1 MRFKR
6 TSLLLKLVIL
16 AVCIF
21 CIASLIATQ
30 TEINKRKQITDAL
43 KDEIVSKNQSVMQ
56 LEEDIGL
63 VDTDEG
69 TRKLARQRLGYVEDG
84 EIVFYDN
91 DN

>member
-6 TSLLLKLVIL
+6 TSLWLKLVIL
-16 AVCIF
+16 AVCVV
-21 CIASLIATQ
+21 CVASLISIQ
-30 TEINKRKQITDAL
+30 NDINPRKQATDAL
-43 KDEIVSKNQSVMQ
+43 KNEIVTKNQAVLQ
-56 LEEDIGL
+56 LEEDIDIL
-63 VDTDEG
+63 NTDEG

>member
-6 TSLLLKLVIL
+6 TSLWLKLAIL

-21 CIASLIATQ
+21 CVASLISTQ
-30 TEINKRKQITDAL
+30 TEINKRRDAADAL
-43 KDEIVSKNQSVMQ
+43 QSEIVSKNQQVLQ
-56 LEEDIGL
+56 LEEDIDL
-63 VDTDEG
+63 LNTPDG
-69 TRKLARQRLGYVEDG
+69 TRKLARERLGYVEDG

>member
-6 TSLLLKLVIL
+6 TSLWLKLAIL

-21 CIASLIATQ
+21 CVVSLITTQ
-30 TEINKRKQITDAL
+30 TEINRRRDTADAL
-43 KDEIVSKNQSVMQ
+43 QSEIVSKNQSILQ
-56 LEEDIGL
+56 LEEDIDL
-63 VDTDEG
+63 LNTPDG
-69 TRKLARQRLGYVEDG
+69 TRKLARTRLGYVEDG

>member
-6 TSLLLKLVIL
+6 TSLLLKLAIL

-21 CIASLIATQ
+21 CIASLITTQ
-30 TEINKRKQITDAL
+30 TEINKRKQTTDAL
-43 KDEIVSKNQSVMQ
+43 KDEIISKNQSVMQ
-56 LEEDIGL
+56 LEEDIDL